1 MDAQELRNLQEAYAS
16 VYNESMVG
24 GRSLPSPSGGSSRPS
39 LLDRARSTVVDVG
52 GKVGEAEA
60 KRRNPSNIFGIPGRV
75 GRNKGK
81 QAAGNAFDQVKKG
94 NVGGAVKTVFNAL
107 NNSVDIFDLVKGYLM
122 SEGAT
127 EEEALKIMVTMT
139 DEERLAILE
148 SPQPT
153 KKVKKNPDGSM
164 GQQTRN
170 ADGSRG
176 PDIKLDRPGDGTKG
190 TRLTVPF
197 SNSAPGAEPGLW

>member
-1 MDAQELRNLQEAYAS
+1 MNSKDYQMLMEAYAS

-24 GRSLPSPSGGSSRPS
+24 GRGLPSPSSGSAGSS
-39 LLDRARSTVVDVG
+39 LLDRVRSTAVKVG
-52 GKVGEAEA
+52 GQVGEAEA
-60 KRRNPSNIFGIPGRV
+60 KRRHPGNILGIPGRV
-75 GRNKGK
+75 GRNRGE
-81 QAAGNAFDQVKKG
+81 QAAGKAFDQVKTG
-94 NVGGAVKTVFNAL
+94 NVGGALNTVFSAL
-107 NNSVDIFDLVKGYLM
+107 NNSVDIFDLVKGHLM

-139 DEERLAILE
+139 NEERLAILE

-153 KKVKKNPDGSM
+153 KKVKRNPDGSM
-164 GQQTRN
+164 VQQTRN

-190 TRLTVPF
+190 TRLTIPF

>member
-1 MDAQELRNLQEAYAS
+1 MDSQELRNLQEAYAS

-24 GRSLPSPSGGSSRPS
+24 GRGLPSPSGGSSRPS
-39 LLDRARSTVVDVG
+39 LLDRARSTVVNVG

-81 QAAGNAFDQVKKG
+81 QAAGNAFDQVTKG

-107 NNSVDIFDLVKGYLM
+107 NNSADLFDIVMGHLIDEGYADTEEAAIAIMANM
-122 SEGAT
+122 SE
-127 EEEALKIMVTMT
+127 EWRYNII
-139 DEERLAILE
+139 EERLAVLE

-153 KKVKKNPDGSM
+153 KKVKKKP
-164 GQQTRN
+164 
-170 ADGSRG
+170 
-176 PDIKLDRPGDGTKG
+176 
-190 TRLTVPF
+190 
-197 SNSAPGAEPGLW
+197 